1 METSRKGLRIV
12 IPGGTG
18 QIGRI
23 LTRHFSGLGHHV
35 TVLTRS
41 AGRARAMGNPP
52 GLEKDGFL
60 WRALPWDAESL
71 GDWASALENVDIL
84 INLTGRSVN
93 CRYNAGNRRQILES
107 RLRSTEVLG
116 EAIRGLAHPPKVWMN
131 ASTATIYQ
139 HNFDRAM
146 DEASGEIGQREADAP
161 ASWRFSIDVA
171 TRWEASFFGA
181 VTPRTRKVALRGG
194 MVMGPGPRGVFG
206 QFLRLV
212 RLGLGGA
219 AGSGKQYMS
228 WIHDQDFA
236 RAVDY
241 LIEHEEI
248 DGVVNVTAPM
258 PLPNSDFMRAVRE
271 AWGIG
276 FGLPARE
283 WMLSVATFVHRTESE
298 LLLKSRRV
306 VPGRLLE
313 HGFQFEFPTW
323 PQAARDLVRRVREE
337 SVKAKSKERIQ
348 RSLEEIRE
356 RTT

>member
-1 METSRKGLRIV
+1 METSSKGLRIV

-71 GDWASALENVDIL
+71 GDWASALENVDVL

-146 DEASGEIGQREADAP
+146 DEAFGRDWRKGSRCAGKLEIQHR
-161 ASWRFSIDVA
+161 RRHTV
-171 TRWEASFFGA
+171 
-181 VTPRTRKVALRGG
+181 GG
-194 MVMGPGPRGVFG
+194 
-206 QFLRLV
+206 
-212 RLGLGGA
+212 
-219 AGSGKQYMS
+219 
-228 WIHDQDFA
+228 
-236 RAVDY
+236 
-241 LIEHEEI
+241 
-248 DGVVNVTAPM
+248 
-258 PLPNSDFMRAVRE
+258 
-271 AWGIG
+271 
-276 FGLPARE
+276 
-283 WMLSVATFVHRTESE
+283 
-298 LLLKSRRV
+298 
-306 VPGRLLE
+306 
-313 HGFQFEFPTW
+313 
-323 PQAARDLVRRVREE
+323 
-337 SVKAKSKERIQ
+337 
-348 RSLEEIRE
+348 
-356 RTT
+356 

>member
-1 METSRKGLRIV
+1 METSSKALRIV

-18 QIGRI
+18 QLGRI

-52 GLEKDGFL
+52 GLKKDGFL

-71 GDWASALENVDIL
+71 GEWASALEGVDVL

-93 CRYNAGNRRQILES
+93 CRYNAGNRREILES
-107 RLRSTEVLG
+107 RLRSTGVLG

-131 ASTATIYQ
+131 ASTATIYR
-139 HNFDRAM
+139 HSFDRAM
-146 DEASGEIGQREADAP
+146 DETSGEIGGSEADAP
-161 ASWRFSIDVA
+161 TKWRFSIDVA
-171 TRWEASFFGA
+171 TQWEASFFGA

-194 MVMGPGPRGVFG
+194 MVMSPDSNGIFG

-248 DGVVNVTAPM
+248 EGVVNVTAPT

-283 WMLSVATFVHRTESE
+283 WMLSVATFGHRTESE

-323 PQAARDLVRRVREE
+323 PEAARDLVRRVREQ
-337 SVKAKSKERIQ
+337 VVRAKSKERIQ
-348 RSLEEIRE
+348 KSLEEARE

>member
-1 METSRKGLRIV
+1 MATSSKGLRIV

-52 GLEKDGFL
+52 GLEKDGLL

-71 GDWASALENVDIL
+71 GDWASALEDVDVL

-116 EAIRGLAHPPKVWMN
+116 AAIRGLAHPPKVWMN
-131 ASTATIYQ
+131 ASTATIYR
-139 HNFDRAM
+139 HSFDRAM
-146 DEASGEIGQREADAP
+146 DEASESGGREADAP

-194 MVMGPGPRGVFG
+194 MVMGPDPSGIFR
-206 QFLRLV
+206 QLLRLV
-212 RLGLGGA
+212 HLGLGGA
-219 AGSGKQYMS
+219 AGRGKQYMS
-228 WIHDQDFA
+228 WIHDQDLA

-241 LIEHEEI
+241 LIEREEI
-248 DGVVNVTAPM
+248 DGVVNVTAPT
-258 PLPNSDFMRAVRE
+258 PLPNGDFMRAVRE
-271 AWGIG
+271 AWGIE

-283 WMLSVATFVHRTESE
+283 WMLRVATFVHRTESE

-323 PQAARDLVRRVREE
+323 PGAARDLVRRVRERE
-337 SVKAKSKERIQ
+337 VQVKSKKRIQ
-348 RSLEEIRE
+348 RSLEETRE

>member
-1 METSRKGLRIV
+1 MKTTTKALRIV

-52 GLEKDGFL
+52 GLKKNGFL

-71 GDWASALENVDIL
+71 GDWASTLEDVDVL

-131 ASTATIYQ
+131 ASTATIYR
-139 HNFDRAM
+139 HSFDRPM
-146 DEASGEIGQREADAP
+146 DEADGEVGGRDADAP

-181 VTPRTRKVALRGG
+181 VTPRTRKLALRGG
-194 MVMGPGPRGVFG
+194 LVMGPDPSGAFG

-241 LIEHEEI
+241 LIEHEEV
-248 DGVVNVTAPM
+248 DGAVNVTAPT
-258 PLPNSDFMRAVRE
+258 PLPNNDFMRAVRE

-283 WMLSVATFVHRTESE
+283 WMLGVAAFVHGTESE

-313 HGFQFEFPTW
+313 HGFQFEFATW
-323 PQAARDLVRRVREE
+323 PEAARDLVGRVRERE
-337 SVKAKSKERIQ
+337 VQVKSKERIQ
-348 RSLEEIRE
+348 RSLEETRE

>member
-1 METSRKGLRIV
+1 
-12 IPGGTG
+12 
-18 QIGRI
+18 
-23 LTRHFSGLGHHV
+23 
-35 TVLTRS
+35 
-41 AGRARAMGNPP
+41 
-52 GLEKDGFL
+52 
-60 WRALPWDAESL
+60 
-71 GDWASALENVDIL
+71 
-84 INLTGRSVN
+84 
-93 CRYNAGNRRQILES
+93 
-107 RLRSTEVLG
+107 
-116 EAIRGLAHPPKVWMN
+116 
-131 ASTATIYQ
+131 
-139 HNFDRAM
+139 
-146 DEASGEIGQREADAP
+146 
-161 ASWRFSIDVA
+161 
-171 TRWEASFFGA
+171 
-181 VTPRTRKVALRGG
+181 
-194 MVMGPGPRGVFG
+194 MVMSPDSNGIFG

-219 AGSGKQYMS
+219 AGGGKQYMS

-248 DGVVNVTAPM
+248 EGIVNVTAPT

-306 VPGRLLE
+306 VPERLLK

-323 PQAARDLVRRVREE
+323 PEAARDLVRRVREQA
-337 SVKAKSKERIQ
+337 VKAKSQERIQ
-348 RSLEEIRE
+348 KSLEEARE

>member
-1 METSRKGLRIV
+1 MSPDSNGI
-12 IPGGTG
+12 
-18 QIGRI
+18 
-23 LTRHFSGLGHHV
+23 
-35 TVLTRS
+35 
-41 AGRARAMGNPP
+41 
-52 GLEKDGFL
+52 
-60 WRALPWDAESL
+60 
-71 GDWASALENVDIL
+71 
-84 INLTGRSVN
+84 
-93 CRYNAGNRRQILES
+93 
-107 RLRSTEVLG
+107 
-116 EAIRGLAHPPKVWMN
+116 
-131 ASTATIYQ
+131 
-139 HNFDRAM
+139 
-146 DEASGEIGQREADAP
+146 
-161 ASWRFSIDVA
+161 
-171 TRWEASFFGA
+171 
-181 VTPRTRKVALRGG
+181 
-194 MVMGPGPRGVFG
+194 FG

-248 DGVVNVTAPM
+248 EGVVNVTAPT

-283 WMLSVATFVHRTESE
+283 WMLSVATFGHRTESD

-306 VPGRLLE
+306 VPGGLLE

-323 PQAARDLVRRVREE
+323 PEAARDLMRRVREQV
-337 SVKAKSKERIQ
+337 VKAKSKQRIQ
-348 RSLEEIRE
+348 KSLEEARE

>member
-1 METSRKGLRIV
+1 METSSKALRIV

-18 QIGRI
+18 QLGRI

-52 GLEKDGFL
+52 GLKKDGFL
-60 WRALPWDAESL
+60 WRALPWDAENL
-71 GDWASALENVDIL
+71 GEWARALEDVDVL

-93 CRYNAGNRRQILES
+93 CRYNAGNRREILES

-131 ASTATIYQ
+131 ASTATIYR
-139 HNFDRAM
+139 HSFDRAM
-146 DEASGEIGQREADAP
+146 DETSGEIGGSEADAP
-161 ASWRFSIDVA
+161 TKWRFSIDVA

-194 MVMGPGPRGVFG
+194 MVMSPDSNGIFG

-236 RAVDY
+236 RAADY

-248 DGVVNVTAPM
+248 AGVVNVTAPT

-283 WMLSVATFVHRTESE
+283 WMLSVATFGHRTESE

-313 HGFQFEFPTW
+313 HGFQFEFPTL
-323 PQAARDLVRRVREE
+323 PEAARDLVRRVREQV
-337 SVKAKSKERIQ
+337 VKAKSKERIQ
-348 RSLEEIRE
+348 KSLEEARE

>member
-1 METSRKGLRIV
+1 METSSKALRIV

-18 QIGRI
+18 QLGRI

-52 GLEKDGFL
+52 GLNKDGFL
-60 WRALPWDAESL
+60 WRALPWDAENL
-71 GDWASALENVDIL
+71 GEWAKALEDVDVL

-93 CRYNAGNRRQILES
+93 CRYNAGNRRGILES
-107 RLRSTEVLG
+107 RLRSTGVLG

-131 ASTATIYQ
+131 ASTATIYR
-139 HNFDRAM
+139 HSFDRAM
-146 DEASGEIGQREADAP
+146 DETSGEIGGSEADAP
-161 ASWRFSIDVA
+161 TKWRFSIDVA
-171 TRWEASFFGA
+171 TQWEASFFGA
-181 VTPRTRKVALRGG
+181 LTPRTRKVALRGG
-194 MVMGPGPRGVFG
+194 MVMSPDSNGIFG

-212 RLGLGGA
+212 RVGLGGA

-236 RAVDY
+236 RAADY
-241 LIEHEEI
+241 LIVHEEI
-248 DGVVNVTAPM
+248 DGVVNVTAPT

-276 FGLPARE
+276 FGLPAHE
-283 WMLSVATFVHRTESE
+283 WMLSVATFGHRTESE
-298 LLLKSRRV
+298 LLLKSRRA

-323 PQAARDLVRRVREE
+323 PEAARDLVRRVREQI
-337 SVKAKSKERIQ
+337 VTAKSKERIQ
-348 RSLEEIRE
+348 KSLEEARE

>member
-1 METSRKGLRIV
+1 METSSKALRIV

-18 QIGRI
+18 QLGRI
-23 LTRHFSGLGHHV
+23 VTRHFSGLGHHV

-52 GLEKDGFL
+52 GLKKNGFL

-71 GDWASALENVDIL
+71 GEWTSALEDVDVL

-93 CRYNAGNRRQILES
+93 CRYNAGNRREILES

-131 ASTATIYQ
+131 ASTATIYR
-139 HNFDRAM
+139 HSFDPAM
-146 DEASGEIGQREADAP
+146 DETSGEIGGSEADAP
-161 ASWRFSIDVA
+161 TKWRFSIDVA
-171 TRWEASFFGA
+171 TQWEASFFGA

-194 MVMGPGPRGVFG
+194 MVMSPDSNGIFG

-248 DGVVNVTAPM
+248 EGVVNVTAPT

-283 WMLSVATFVHRTESE
+283 WMLSVATFGHRTESE

-323 PQAARDLVRRVREE
+323 PEAARDLVRRVREQV
-337 SVKAKSKERIQ
+337 VKAKSKERIQ
-348 RSLEEIRE
+348 KSLEEARE

>member
-1 METSRKGLRIV
+1 
-12 IPGGTG
+12 
-18 QIGRI
+18 
-23 LTRHFSGLGHHV
+23 
-35 TVLTRS
+35 
-41 AGRARAMGNPP
+41 
-52 GLEKDGFL
+52 
-60 WRALPWDAESL
+60 
-71 GDWASALENVDIL
+71 VDVV

-131 ASTATIYQ
+131 ASTATIYR
-139 HNFDRAM
+139 HSFDRAM
-146 DEASGEIGQREADAP
+146 DEASGEIGGREAGAP

-171 TRWEASFFGA
+171 ARWEASFFGV

-194 MVMGPGPRGVFG
+194 MVMGPDPSGIFG
-206 QFLRLV
+206 QLLRLV
-212 RLGLGGA
+212 HLGLGGA
-219 AGSGKQYMS
+219 AGRGKQYMS
-228 WIHDQDFA
+228 WIHDRDFA

-248 DGVVNVTAPM
+248 DGVVNVTAPT
-258 PLPNSDFMRAVRE
+258 PLPNRDFMRAVRE

-323 PQAARDLVRRVREE
+323 PEAARDLVRRVRERE
-337 SVKAKSKERIQ
+337 VGVKSKERIQ
-348 RSLEEIRE
+348 RSLEETRE

>member
-1 METSRKGLRIV
+1 METTAKALRIV

-18 QIGRI
+18 QLGRI
-23 LTRHFSGLGHHV
+23 LTRHFSALGHHV

-41 AGRARAMGNPP
+41 AGRAREMGNPP
-52 GLEKDGFL
+52 GLGKNGFL

-71 GDWASALENVDIL
+71 GEWAGALEDVDVL

-93 CRYNAGNRRQILES
+93 CRYNAGNRREILES
-107 RLRSTEVLG
+107 RVRSTEVLG
-116 EAIRGLAHPPKVWMN
+116 EAIRGLAHPPRLWMN
-131 ASTATIYQ
+131 ASTATIYL
-139 HNFDRAM
+139 HSFDRAM
-146 DEASGEIGQREADAP
+146 DETSGEIGGREPDAP
-161 ASWRFSIDVA
+161 AKWRFSIDVA

-181 VTPRTRKVALRGG
+181 TTPRTRKVALRGG
-194 MVMGPGPRGVFG
+194 MVMGPDASGIFG
-206 QFLRLV
+206 QFLGLV

-248 DGVVNVTAPM
+248 EGVVNVTAPA
-258 PLPNSDFMRAVRE
+258 PLPNGDFMRALRQ

-276 FGLPARE
+276 FGLPARD
-283 WMLSVATFVHRTESE
+283 WMLGVATFLHRTQSE

-306 VPGRLLE
+306 VPERLLK
-313 HGFQFEFPTW
+313 HGFQFEFPRW
-323 PQAARDLVRRVREE
+323 PEAARDLVRRVREE
-337 SVKAKSKERIQ
+337 AVKAKSKERIQ
-348 RSLEEIRE
+348 KSLEEARE